1 MQVSVGAIKIS
12 HAFHFELLVNV
23 SMPSTNCQEPCRE
36 QIKWGP
42 PLLFLLP
49 PYRSTHSLTILSS
62 HPEANNSWQAFPKMV
77 PRPRNSCNAIQHST
91 YPPVVWALSPSRVA
105 GGGGPAS
112 LCAGCAPSPSLWTC
126 LNYVV
131 RVSWFWCANF
141 GNECYDLVAT
151 SETTKSST
159 SSGKR
164 IQGNE
169 RRL

>member
-23 SMPSTNCQEPCRE
+23 SMPSTHCQEPCRE
-36 QIKWGP
+36 QVKWGP

-77 PRPRNSCNAIQHST
+77 PRPRNSCNTIQHST
-91 YPPVVWALSPSRVA
+91 YPPSYGHCHRA
-105 GGGGPAS
+105 GWQAAGGPAS
-112 LCAGCAPSPSLWTC
+112 LCAGCAPSPSLWTY

-151 SETTKSST
+151 SETTKSSK
-159 SSGKR
+159 GM
-164 IQGNE
+164 GGH
-169 RRL
+169 

>member
-36 QIKWGP
+36 QIKCK
-42 PLLFLLP
+42 
-49 PYRSTHSLTILSS
+49 YNRRSSPWMLACLMRLTILSS
-62 HPEANNSWQAFPKMV
+62 HPEANNSWQAFPKIV
-77 PRPRNSCNAIQHST
+77 PRPRNSCNTIQHST
-91 YPPVVWALSPSRVA
+91 YPPSYGHCHRA
-105 GGGGPAS
+105 GWQAAGGPAS

-151 SETTKSST
+151 SEVTWVCWTGGYEPQQCK
-159 SSGKR
+159 
-164 IQGNE
+164 
-169 RRL
+169 

>member
-1 MQVSVGAIKIS
+1 MHGLIESGFVFV
-12 HAFHFELLVNV
+12 
-23 SMPSTNCQEPCRE
+23 E

-42 PLLFLLP
+42 LLVFFTLDVG
-49 PYRSTHSLTILSS
+49 RTATLTILSS

-77 PRPRNSCNAIQHST
+77 PRPRNSCNTIQHST
-91 YPPVVWALSPSRVA
+91 YPPSYGHCHRA
-105 GGGGPAS
+105 GWQAAGGPAS

-151 SETTKSST
+151 SETTKSS
-159 SSGKR
+159 SDFFVDLQSDDPEEKEDH
-164 IQGNE
+164 I
-169 RRL
+169 